1 MTSASNQSTED
12 TGVRKD
18 SPGILS
24 TFWESPLATK
34 AVLLGIFVNKLAAFI
49 QIFLVL
55 FLTDR
60 GFTPGQAGLAL
71 GVYGGGAVLGVLI
84 GGTLADRLGA
94 RSATLI
100 SMAGSA
106 VLIAALLYVPN
117 YPTMLA
123 TVALVSLVGQFYRP
137 ASMTLITELTPQ
149 RQLVMVTAMYR
160 LSLNLGTTAA
170 PLIGSALIV
179 LSYNWLFWAEAL
191 AALVYAVIAAVA
203 LPRRRAVN
211 ADASPKDNAT
221 KSEAD
226 KEAKRSGY
234 RAMFADRRYLVF
246 LAAMFINGVVYC
258 QYLVTLPLDL
268 TNERFSPWVY
278 GVLVA
283 LNGGL
288 VIALELPATKITQH
302 WPTRRAALCGFGLVA
317 IGYSVYALPP
327 MVAFF
332 VAGTII
338 WTLAEILGA
347 PTLFAYPGMAGPEA
361 VRGRYIASMQAAF
374 GLSYAV
380 GPIVGALLWSQ
391 LGRSVWLWFGAIQLL
406 AVVLGLYGIR
416 NITPEP
422 AQPKADEPLADPIP
436 EQLTPADV
444 IVAEHEEA
452 TK

>member
-1 MTSASNQSTED
+1 MTSASNGSNGSNGD
-12 TGVRKD
+12 TGVKKD
-18 SPGILS
+18 SPGIFD

-60 GFTPGQAGLAL
+60 GFTAGQAGLAL
-71 GVYGGGAVLGVLI
+71 GVYGGGAVLGVLL

-94 RSATLI
+94 RIATII

-117 YPTMLA
+117 YPTMLV

-149 RQLVMVTAMYR
+149 HQLVMVTAMYR

-170 PLIGSALIV
+170 PLIGGALIAI
-179 LSYNWLFWAEAL
+179 SYDWLFWAEAL

-203 LPRRRAVN
+203 LPRRRVVVKEEG
-211 ADASPKDNAT
+211 ADAAAT
-221 KSEAD
+221 AEAE

-234 RAMFADRRYLVF
+234 RVMFNDRRYMLF
-246 LAAMFINGVVYC
+246 LLAMFINGVVYC

-268 TNERFSPWVY
+268 TKEGFNPWFY
-278 GVLVA
+278 GILVA
-283 LNGGL
+283 LNGAV
-288 VIALELPATKITQH
+288 VIGLELPATKITQH
-302 WPTRRAALCGFGLVA
+302 WPVRRAALCGFGLVA
-317 IGYSVYALPP
+317 IGYAIYAFPAVYA
-327 MVAFF
+327 VFI
-332 VAGTII
+332 VGTIV

-347 PTLFAYPGMAGPEA
+347 PTLFAYPGLAAPED

-380 GPIVGALLWSQ
+380 GPIVGALLWTQ
-391 LGRSVWLWFGAIQLL
+391 LGRSVWLWFAAIQVV
-406 AVVLGLYGIR
+406 AVVLGLVGMR
-416 NITPEP
+416 NLTPQAEDAEP
-422 AQPKADEPLADPIP
+422 TPDPIP
-436 EQLTPADV
+436 ENLTPADV
-444 IVAEHEEA
+444 VVAEREEA
-452 TK
+452 AK

>member
-1 MTSASNQSTED
+1 MTSASNGTTED

-24 TFWESPLATK
+24 TFWETPLATK

-60 GFTPGQAGLAL
+60 GYTAGQAGLAL
-71 GVYGGGAVLGVLI
+71 GVYGGGAVLGVLL

-94 RSATLI
+94 RGATLI
-100 SMAGSA
+100 SMSGSA

-137 ASMTLITELTPQ
+137 AAMTLITELTPQ
-149 RQLVMVTAMYR
+149 HQLVMVTAMYR

-170 PLIGSALIV
+170 PLIGTALIA
-179 LSYNWLFWAEAL
+179 LSYDWLFWAEAL

-203 LPRRRAVN
+203 LPKRKVV
-211 ADASPKDNAT
+211 T
-221 KSEAD
+221 KEDGAKQDDTAKAEAD
-226 KEAKRSGY
+226 KQAKRSGY

-246 LAAMFINGVVYC
+246 LVAMFINGVVYC

-268 TNERFSPWVY
+268 DNEGFSPLVY

-380 GPIVGALLWSQ
+380 GPIVGALMWSQ
-391 LGRSVWLWFGAIQLL
+391 LGRSVWLWFGAIQVG
-406 AVVLGLYGIR
+406 AVALGLYSIR
-416 NITPEP
+416 NITPD
-422 AQPKADEPLADPIP
+422 APKADEPAVDPIP
-436 EQLTPADV
+436 EQLTPADL